1 MAIRQERLA
10 GIIQKEISEMI
21 QFQIKDPNIGFV
33 TVTDVD
39 LTNDYSYVKVFV
51 TFLDKNKDVES
62 QLKALNKT
70 KSFLRGELGKKLAIR
85 KIPEITFYQ
94 DTSFDKGERIDSIIK
109 DLGQK

>member
-70 KSFLRGELGKKLAIR
+70 KSFLRGELGKKTCDPQNTGNHVLPRYI
-85 KIPEITFYQ
+85 
-94 DTSFDKGERIDSIIK
+94 
-109 DLGQK
+109 L